1 MGGSDGLSRPKM
13 IYTEGAA
20 AAALLMMII
29 ESAILLERFAA
40 GAHSDAG
47 R

>member
-1 MGGSDGLSRPKM
+1 MGGSDGLSALKLPK
-13 IYTEGAA
+13 TAAAA

-29 ESAILLERFAA
+29 GGAILLERYAA